1 MAYNG
6 QGLFLY
12 AFICLHLRFKKN
24 QQMKK
29 ILLSL
34 GTVLLITACNSKPE
48 GYTIEGDIAGDL
60 ENGTQVF
67 LRRVDDNNQP
77 VDIDTTTV
85 ENGKYR
91 FTGGLVAAPEMHY
104 IFVDKV
110 QGYTAFVL
118 ENGKIAI
125 TGQKDSLGYAIPSGT
140 PQNELFTGY
149 MEKSK
154 TFNERG
160 TSIQKDIQQAR
171 MEQNEASAASL
182 IDEMN
187 ELQEEYKKFDLDY
200 IKSNPSALISA
211 LLLERGLMSQTLPLS
226 EIQTL
231 YEALTP
237 EIKETTAAQK
247 LTKQIQAQTEK
258 QEKEKNSA
266 VGAKA
271 PEFSGP
277 TPTGGQLA
285 LSDVMGKVTLID
297 FWAAWCRP
305 CRAENPNVV
314 KAYKKYHEKGFNI
327 IGVSLDRDAEAWKKA
342 IVDDGLEWGQISNVA
357 YFNDPIAKLYN
368 VDAIPAAF
376 LLDENGIIVAKDLR
390 GPALEAKI
398 GELLD

>member
-1 MAYNG
+1 
-6 QGLFLY
+6 
-12 AFICLHLRFKKN
+12 
-24 QQMKK
+24 MKK

-247 LTKQIQAQTEK
+247 LTKQIQTQTEK

-277 TPTGGQLA
+277 TPTGEQLA

-342 IVDDGLEWGQISNVA
+342 IVDDGLEWGQISHVA